1 MILNV
6 NLASEP
12 LEMHRPF
19 RVFSSV
25 LGILAV
31 AAFLVLGWHIHTVRK
46 AEAAFRIESG
56 RTSAEIEVLN
66 AQREKLDRYFSEPEN
81 AKLSERASF
90 INSII
95 EEQSF
100 NWTSMFMDLEKILP
114 LGVRVLSIEP
124 RQVHGQASVKL
135 SIGAA
140 SNEAKLDFLRALEQS
155 NVFSHLNLLTV
166 RSSAGDAGGDQMVIE
181 LTVLYSRAG

>member
-1 MILNV
+1 MILRV
-6 NLASEP
+6 NLASAP
-12 LEMHRPF
+12 LETHRPF
-19 RVFSSV
+19 RVFSSL
-25 LGILAV
+25 LGVIAV
-31 AAFLVLGWHIHTVRK
+31 AVFSLLAWHIYRVRK

-81 AKLSERASF
+81 AKLSERAAF

-100 NWTSMFMDLEKILP
+100 NWTSMFMDLEKVLP

-124 RQVHGQASVKL
+124 RQGHGQASVKL

-140 SNEAKLDFLRALEQS
+140 SNEAKLDFLRSLEQS
-155 NVFSHLNLLTV
+155 QVFSHLNLLTV
-166 RSSAGDAGGDQMVIE
+166 RSSAGDAAGDQVVIE